1 MLRRALLLVLALA
14 AAYPSCP
21 ARAADTQGRLSF
33 LVIGDWG
40 KQGNRPQKRV
50 AAAMDDLA
58 ARTRVDFIVS
68 TGDNFYPAGV
78 KSPHDPLWR
87 KTFEEVYGLPHL
99 KVLPWYVS
107 LGNHDYLGDVR
118 AEIAY
123 GRIHPRWHLP
133 APYYTHS
140 FSAGGPLAQLFFLD
154 TNAFI
159 AYYRARPDR
168 YNRIDAAGS
177 GEQLDWLRRQLRE
190 SRAVWKIV
198 IGHHPVYSSGFHG
211 DTEELKTLLPP
222 LFGQFGVQAY
232 FSGHDHDLE
241 YYRPQ
246 GGTAYIVSGG
256 GSGHRW
262 IWSRRGGR
270 FSAATS
276 GFVHVALDRE
286 SMTVRFLDEQGRE
299 LYRRTIR
306 NE

>member
-1 MLRRALLLVLALA
+1 MLRRTFLLLLALA
-14 AAYPSCP
+14 AACPSGP
-21 ARAADTQGRLSF
+21 ARADAQERLSF

-50 AAAMDDLA
+50 AAAMDALA
-58 ARTRVDFIVS
+58 ARIHVDFIVS

-78 KSPHDPLWR
+78 KSPDDPHWR
-87 KTFEEVYGLPHL
+87 KTFEEVYDLPHL
-99 KVLPWYVS
+99 KSLPWYVS

-123 GRIHPRWHLP
+123 GKTHSRWRLP
-133 APYYTHS
+133 APYYSHS
-140 FSAGGPLAQLFFLD
+140 FSSASPLAQLFFLD

-168 YNRIDAAGS
+168 YNRIDAADTG
-177 GEQLDWLRRQLRE
+177 GQLNWLRRQLRE

-211 DTEELKTLLPP
+211 DTRELKTLLPP
-222 LFGQFGVQAY
+222 LFRQFGVQAY

-241 YYRPQ
+241 YYRPP

-262 IWSRRGGR
+262 IWSRRAGR
-270 FSAATS
+270 FTAATS
-276 GFVHVALDRE
+276 GFVHVALDRD
-286 SMTVRFLDEQGRE
+286 SMTVRFFDEKGRE
-299 LYRRTIR
+299 LYRRIIKPD
-306 NE
+306 